1 MNLSNVLSVRLLFV
15 LIVFAIAGQSVHAE
29 TFTVTIKVVDAQM
42 KPEQGVDVSLFWEA
56 KDGVMTP
63 SNPKDVK
70 TNAEGKAVV
79 VIDNWNE
86 KRPVMVLSADR
97 TQGGI
102 VGVSKADAGKEVVV
116 TLGAVM
122 RMNGKMDSKELGYAP
137 KWANV
142 TVTRDGYRAYFTQHT
157 TMDAKFEFLLPVGKY
172 KLNVYGEDVTDF
184 KKTVNLEADRSVLE
198 LGVINMGATPI
209 AKLKGKSLPDLQ
221 ITDARGV
228 KPDIKLTDYKGKWVY
243 LEFWGFW

>member
-1 MNLSNVLSVRLLFV
+1 MNSSNVLSVRLLFV
-15 LIVFAIAGQSVHAE
+15 LIVFAIAGQSVYAD

-70 TNAEGKAVV
+70 TNAAGKAVV

-97 TQGGI
+97 TQGRI
-102 VGVSKADAGKEVVV
+102 AGVSKADAGKEVVV

-122 RMNGKMDSKELGYAP
+122 RMNGKVDSKELGYAP

-142 TVTRDGYRAYFTQHT
+142 TVTRDGYRAYFTQHIT
-157 TMDAKFEFLLPVGKY
+157 KDAKFEFLLPVGKY
-172 KLNVYGEDVTDF
+172 SLSIYGEDINGI
-184 KKTVNLEADRSVLE
+184 KKTVNLEGDRSVLE
-198 LGVINMGATPI
+198 LGTVDLGATPI
-209 AKLKGKSLPDLQ
+209 AKLKGKPLPEFQ

-228 KPDIKLTDYKGKWVY
+228 KPDVKLADYKGKWVY

>member
-1 MNLSNVLSVRLLFV
+1 MFTIAEQSVR
-15 LIVFAIAGQSVHAE
+15 AE

-172 KLNVYGEDVTDF
+172 HLRVYGEDVTDV
-184 KKTVNLEADRSVLE
+184 KKTVTLEGDRSVLE
-198 LGVINMGATPI
+198 LGAINMGVTPI
-209 AKLKGKSLPDLQ
+209 AKLKGKPLPEFQ

-228 KPDIKLTDYKGKWVY
+228 KPNVKLTDYKGKWVY

>member
-1 MNLSNVLSVRLLFV
+1 MNSSNAIPVRLLIALSVFV
-15 LIVFAIAGQSVHAE
+15 IAGQAVRAD

-122 RMNGKMDSKELGYAP
+122 RMHGKMDSKELGYAP

-142 TVTRDGYRAYFTQHT
+142 TVTRDGYRAYFTQHIT
-157 TMDAKFEFLLPVGKY
+157 KTAEFEFLLPVGKY
-172 KLNVYGEDVTDF
+172 HLRVYGEDVTDV
-184 KKTVNLEADRSVLE
+184 KKTVTLEGDRSVLE
-198 LGVINMGATPI
+198 LGAINMGVTPI
-209 AKLKGKSLPDLQ
+209 AKLKGKPLPEFQ

-228 KPDIKLTDYKGKWVY
+228 KPDVKLSDYKGKWVY